1 MCIHKK
7 QHRPGVIVTK
17 HSVQGN
23 GGRKKGGAE
32 KENGVETLTGGA
44 GDENLLKRGGVR
56 SNSSIAPY

>member
-1 MCIHKK
+1 M
-7 QHRPGVIVTK
+7 IVAK

-23 GGRKKGGAE
+23 GGRKKGAAE